1 MQLTRSPLLYK
12 INAHFTSIRRIKAS
26 MYKLKKKKMVFSL
39 SSFFI
44 LDLQLFILREESKLH
59 QMWTSHRGSSIEWP
73 SLFVEGF
80 SQRGDSTLIYR
91 ESLCRAYAESCF
103 GTVTSF
109 VSSSFS
115 LDNRKSSER
124 SWWSAWRSLPVNQD
138 SPSFYLPARV
148 LFTRVNVPI
157 ILPFFAAHI
166 LHLEKCDKFVVLSW
180 YSENTVLKSIYIIST
195 FLSSNLYPKNK
206 IKY

>member
-1 MQLTRSPLLYK
+1 
-12 INAHFTSIRRIKAS
+12 
-26 MYKLKKKKMVFSL
+26 MVFSV
-39 SSFFI
+39 FF
-44 LDLQLFILREESKLH
+44 LFVFLTQLFISWKESKLH
-59 QMWTSHRGSSIEWP
+59 QTWTPHRGSSIEWP

-109 VSSSFS
+109 ASSSFS
-115 LDNRKSSER
+115 LGNRKSWER
-124 SWWSAWRSLPVNQD
+124 QWWSAWRSLPVNQD

-157 ILPFFAAHI
+157 ILPFLAAHI
-166 LHLEKCDKFVVLSW
+166 LHLEKCDKFAVLSW
-180 YSENTVLKSIYIIST
+180 YFENTVLKSMYIILFFYQT
-195 FLSSNLYPKNK
+195 IIIQK
-206 IKY
+206 IK